1 MKKYLGAIGTV
12 VITGIICKGLL
23 VKVVRRVLK
32 DELIKMEA
40 EGSQDNTDEV
50 YIFDTEREA
59 LDTLENM
66 VKLIEEYKVVTLS
79 DFKSLMGDNSLYT
92 DTKYGWLELSEA
104 TISKISAGYVL
115 DLPKVGLL

>member
-23 VKVVRRVLK
+23 VKVVRRILK
-32 DELIKMEA
+32 DELIKME
-40 EGSQDNTDEV
+40 EECLPDNNDEV
-50 YIFDTEREA
+50 YIFDTESEA
-59 LDTLENM
+59 METLENM
-66 VKLIEEYKVVTLS
+66 VKIIEEYKVVTLS

-92 DTKYGWLELSEA
+92 DTKYGWKELSEA

-115 DLPKVGLL
+115 DLPKVVLL